1 MIGFGLSIV
10 KRRGSVIARNS
21 IIMHFYMIII
31 QGFMNIKKDID
42 KKRCTNFRRT
52 KGRAQKGQGS
62 QSLNPKW
69 LS

>member
-1 MIGFGLSIV
+1 
-10 KRRGSVIARNS
+10 
-21 IIMHFYMIII
+21 MHFYMIII